1 MKFRLSTGKFMCT
14 ALILLWAVKVHA
26 LTVSHLRVNAVNN
39 PIGVD
44 ESPRFSWIIE
54 SEERGCMQEQYRI
67 QVFQGE
73 LEGTLVYDSGEIS
86 SSQSSHVA
94 ADGLTLSPQTRYFWR
109 VWVKDN
115 KGSETTSAEQAYY
128 ESGLANSGWNG
139 AQWIK
144 SGNTEGVP
152 RFRKEIAL
160 TKAVKSAWLYT
171 SALGIYD
178 LNINGQRVG
187 HVNPNGDVTYEE
199 LKPGWTDYRK
209 TVNYSTHD
217 VTSYMRQGDN
227 VIGAT
232 VTGGWWSGRISVGYY
247 GNKPVAFLAKLV
259 ITYDDNSQDVIVTD
273 LSWTTNSDGPVILGD
288 IWNGEEYNATREDGW
303 TMGEINPDTWSP
315 CELSKDFSG
324 DIVSVL
330 GAEVHTLQNYILPVK
345 TVNIYEGSENTGTN
359 YGMVHCVERHDGQT
373 RFTLRKGQTA
383 VVDFGQNMVGWTPFL
398 IKGGHGVRVRL
409 RYAEMLNDTGSKSR
423 GNDGPGGSLYLEN
436 LREAQATLYYTF
448 RGDGDGES
456 YCPFSTY
463 FGFRYCEIT
472 ADDDIEVKE
481 IYGLPISS
489 QTECTG
495 TVRTDNSLVNQL
507 ISNIQWGQRGNLI
520 SIPTDCPQRSERY
533 GWTGDT
539 QAFSRT
545 GMYNASTEAFYR
557 NYMSELRHGQ
567 NEEGAYPHICPLV
580 YDWFGSAGWSDAGI
594 IIPYNHYL
602 MYADRE
608 LLREQFPSMEK
619 YMDWLASQKEGGWHY
634 PGGGVTYG
642 DWLAYE
648 KCNNRHV
655 SVAYYANDA
664 MLMSK
669 MAQILS
675 DSDNDEYAQKAT
687 QYHRLYENIKDEFNL
702 RYWNLQPKEKKQANY
717 VLPLAFDLVDGEKK
731 DLAKVLLQKAIRT
744 NNGLLSTG
752 FLGTSLYLPT
762 LSRCDL
768 TNEAY
773 NLLLQ
778 RGNPSWLYSIDQGAT
793 TIWERWDS
801 YTVDKGFGPA
811 DMNSF
816 NHYAY
821 GAVGEWMYRYMAGID
836 TDEAGPGFR
845 HILLKP
851 ELDMRR
857 KLPEGQERI
866 WEVSAS
872 YLSNQGLIVSAWKM
886 NEEGVTTY
894 NCSVPANSH
903 ATLYLPVSAYGNDIY
918 EGNVKA
924 EDAEGVE
931 YMGMADGRR
940 VYHLTSGNYYF
951 VGTMPDKSILHYE
964 ASQKPVI
971 IDRANGLIRVESEF
985 VESISIYDLKGR
997 LLMYSIGKD
1006 TMNISE
1012 LRHGIYLVYALS
1024 DEGRSTVKFIK

>member
-1 MKFRLSTGKFMCT
+1 
-14 ALILLWAVKVHA
+14 
-26 LTVSHLRVNAVNN
+26 
-39 PIGVD
+39 
-44 ESPRFSWIIE
+44 
-54 SEERGCMQEQYRI
+54 
-67 QVFQGE
+67 
-73 LEGTLVYDSGEIS
+73 
-86 SSQSSHVA
+86 
-94 ADGLTLSPQTRYFWR
+94 
-109 VWVKDN
+109 
-115 KGSETTSAEQAYY
+115 
-128 ESGLANSGWNG
+128 
-139 AQWIK
+139 
-144 SGNTEGVP
+144 
-152 RFRKEIAL
+152 
-160 TKAVKSAWLYT
+160 
-171 SALGIYD
+171 
-178 LNINGQRVG
+178 
-187 HVNPNGDVTYEE
+187 
-199 LKPGWTDYRK
+199 
-209 TVNYSTHD
+209 
-217 VTSYMRQGDN
+217 
-227 VIGAT
+227 
-232 VTGGWWSGRISVGYY
+232 
-247 GNKPVAFLAKLV
+247 
-259 ITYDDNSQDVIVTD
+259 
-273 LSWTTNSDGPVILGD
+273 
-288 IWNGEEYNATREDGW
+288 
-303 TMGEINPDTWSP
+303 
-315 CELSKDFSG
+315 
-324 DIVSVL
+324 
-330 GAEVHTLQNYILPVK
+330 
-345 TVNIYEGSENTGTN
+345 
-359 YGMVHCVERHDGQT
+359 
-373 RFTLRKGQTA
+373 
-383 VVDFGQNMVGWTPFL
+383 
-398 IKGGHGVRVRL
+398 
-409 RYAEMLNDTGSKSR
+409 
-423 GNDGPGGSLYLEN
+423 
-436 LREAQATLYYTF
+436 
-448 RGDGDGES
+448 
-456 YCPFSTY
+456 
-463 FGFRYCEIT
+463 
-472 ADDDIEVKE
+472 
-481 IYGLPISS
+481 
-489 QTECTG
+489 
-495 TVRTDNSLVNQL
+495 
-507 ISNIQWGQRGNLI
+507 
-520 SIPTDCPQRSERY
+520 
-533 GWTGDT
+533 
-539 QAFSRT
+539 
-545 GMYNASTEAFYR
+545 
-557 NYMSELRHGQ
+557 
-567 NEEGAYPHICPLV
+567 
-580 YDWFGSAGWSDAGI
+580 
-594 IIPYNHYL
+594 
-602 MYADRE
+602 
-608 LLREQFPSMEK
+608 MEK

-773 NLLLQ
+773 SLLLQ

-951 VGTMPDKSILHYE
+951 FGTMPDKSILHYE

-971 IDRANGLIRVESEF
+971 IDRVNGLIRVESEF